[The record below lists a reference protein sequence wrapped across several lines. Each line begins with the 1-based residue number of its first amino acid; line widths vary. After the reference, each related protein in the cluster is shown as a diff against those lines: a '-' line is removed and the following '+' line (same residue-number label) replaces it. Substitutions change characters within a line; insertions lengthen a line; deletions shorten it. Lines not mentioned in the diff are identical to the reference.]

1 MHLSIQFRHKATSTL
16 SGEMRQSLIVQKRH
30 TAYSRMICCK
40 HLMGRRSLMSF
51 LSSLLMEVLA
61 SCFDHRITYEFLV
74 SSVLL
79 FLLPPARFVSSDNL
93 SCPNLYEERSPSI

>member
-1 MHLSIQFRHKATSTL
+1 MLTSD
-16 SGEMRQSLIVQKRH
+16 
-30 TAYSRMICCK
+30 
-40 HLMGRRSLMSF
+40 
-51 LSSLLMEVLA
+51 EVLT

-93 SCPNLYEERSPSI
+93 SCPNLMRRGHLLFSLLMTLELADVYR

>member
-30 TAYSRMICCK
+30 IAYSRMMCCK

-51 LSSLLMEVLA
+51 LSSLLMEVLT
-61 SCFDHRITYEFLV
+61 SCFDHMITYEFLA
-74 SSVLL
+74 SSVLH
-79 FLLPPARFVSSDNL
+79 FS
-93 SCPNLYEERSPSI
+93 SPSCQVCVFR

>member
-1 MHLSIQFRHKATSTL
+1 MHLSIQFRHKATSTV

-30 TAYSRMICCK
+30 IAYSRMIRCK
-40 HLMGRRSLMSF
+40 HLTGRRSLMSF
-51 LSSLLMEVLA
+51 LSSLLMEVLT

>member
-30 TAYSRMICCK
+30 IAYSRMICCK
-40 HLMGRRSLMSF
+40 HLTGRHS
-51 LSSLLMEVLA
+51 LMEVLA